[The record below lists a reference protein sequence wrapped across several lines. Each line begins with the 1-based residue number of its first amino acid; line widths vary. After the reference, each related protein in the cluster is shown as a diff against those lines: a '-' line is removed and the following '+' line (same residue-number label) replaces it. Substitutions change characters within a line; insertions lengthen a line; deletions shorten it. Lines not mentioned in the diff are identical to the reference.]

1 VTRIRALNGV
11 VEEAPFDFTL
21 EISANARA
29 VFLNYPFWKATPA
42 RLLGIEADALERTL
56 GKIREVW
63 NSSVERPLL
72 VEAGELID
80 DTKN

>member
-1 VTRIRALNGV
+1 
-11 VEEAPFDFTL
+11 
-21 EISANARA
+21 
-29 VFLNYPFWKATPA
+29 
-42 RLLGIEADALERTL
+42 LLGIEADALERTL